1 MKRADRRQV
10 LLGAGAVST
19 SVLAGT
25 ASSQAADQTARQA
38 GAGPQISE
46 DGWDADSPPGLD
58 FLFEARVKLHLPATS
73 VGQTPGGNRVIFFV
87 KEGIFEGPLLRGR
100 VVPNSGADW
109 ITIRPDGSGILDV
122 RFCLETHDNA
132 LLYLHWHGR
141 YWAPAEHAA
150 YALDVEK
157 PDDPAGAWRYY
168 FRTAPQFETSDPR
181 YAWLNNIVAVS
192 KSRTGD
198 GGPIH
203 RVFAVL

>member
-1 MKRADRRQV
+1 MADPDRRQEV
-10 LLGAGAVST
+10 FGAGSAQ
-19 SVLAGT
+19 
-25 ASSQAADQTARQA
+25 ASDPPD
-38 GAGPQISE
+38 AGPRISPE
-46 DGWDADSPPGLD
+46 GWDADRAPDLE
-58 FLFEARVKLHLPATS
+58 FLFEARVALHLPAMTI
-73 VGQTPGGNRVIFFV
+73 GRAPGGDRVIFFV
-87 KEGIFEGPLLRGR
+87 KEGVFEGPRLRGR
-100 VVPNSGADW
+100 IVPDSGADW
-109 ITIRPDGSGILDV
+109 ITMRPDGGGVLDV
-122 RFCLETHDNA
+122 RFCLETHDSA
-132 LLYLHWHGR
+132 LLYVHWHGR
-141 YWAPAEHAA
+141 YWAPPEHAA